1 MIPQCSFRP
10 IRHKAS
16 RCRWLLQIMKATG
29 IKGPQMKQITEK
41 LLHWQLAHP
50 DATKSDAEAY
60 LTTIQG

>member
-1 MIPQCSFRP
+1 
-10 IRHKAS
+10 
-16 RCRWLLQIMKATG
+16 MKATG